1 MSSTLKAWKDTVKA
15 SKKAKKEDYEVS
27 QLFAPQ
33 SDRRKSFVDSF
44 KDVSMLTLAVFK
56 VFKIVQSES
65 KLQSCRI
72 YFRIDCWRICYSK

>member
-1 MSSTLKAWKDTVKA
+1 MSSTLKAWKDTVKS

-44 KDVSMLTLAVFK
+44 KDVSMLTLAVFNG
-56 VFKIVQSES
+56 
-65 KLQSCRI
+65 LQVNVLTQAYR
-72 YFRIDCWRICYSK
+72 